1 MHVRRS
7 PPLTRHAH
15 FFGPLFGSLCVCA
28 ALLLAGCDK
37 KPADPPAAAAPAG
50 PPPSGPAASGGGTGG
65 PPTTVSA
72 VPARRMDMDVLLEA
86 TGTAV
91 PMSSVDLK
99 PQLTGP
105 ITKVLV
111 REGQTVRAGEVLFLL
126 DTRPD
131 EANVARLAAQLARD
145 QAALADAQR
154 QLQRS
159 QELKAQNFVSQGAVD
174 TNQAQVEAQTA
185 AVSASRAA
193 LDTARLSLSYARV
206 VAPGPGRVGAV
217 SVFPGS
223 VVQANVTTLATIT
236 QLDPIEVGFSLP
248 QRHLADALAAL
259 KDGGA
264 VVKASLPDDTT
275 GSKAATFSG
284 RLSFVD
290 SAVDGASGTVK
301 VKARFD
307 NRDVRLWPGLFVR
320 VSMTVRTLKDAVV
333 VPQAAIVQSQRGSI
347 VYAIENG
354 KAALRPVQ
362 VLYAQG
368 EDAAVSGVK
377 PGERIVLDGR
387 QNLRPGANVVE
398 RAREGGGGA
407 SGAGRRSG
415 GGASGPAGGASRA
428 ASGS

>member
-1 MHVRRS
+1 
-7 PPLTRHAH
+7 
-15 FFGPLFGSLCVCA
+15 
-28 ALLLAGCDK
+28 
-37 KPADPPAAAAPAG
+37 
-50 PPPSGPAASGGGTGG
+50 
-65 PPTTVSA
+65 
-72 VPARRMDMDVLLEA
+72 MDMDVLLEA